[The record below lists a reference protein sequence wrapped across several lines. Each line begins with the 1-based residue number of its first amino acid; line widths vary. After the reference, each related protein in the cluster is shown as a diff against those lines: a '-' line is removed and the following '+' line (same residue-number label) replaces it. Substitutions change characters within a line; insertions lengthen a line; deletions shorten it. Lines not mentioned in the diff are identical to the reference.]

1 MDPALS
7 KRKSRC
13 EPALVGTRPRAKV
26 NDLDTAFVITDF
38 DQIVDQ
44 LGQQSAQSGGASG
57 GVGGDPRGKPAWI
70 DGSSRCSR

>member
-7 KRKSRC
+7 KRKLRS
-13 EPALVGTRPRAKV
+13 EPALVGPRPRAKV
-26 NDLDTAFVITDF
+26 KDLDTAVMITNF

-44 LGQQSAQSGGASG
+44 LGQQSAQSRGAGG